1 MKRKRPAAGRRPGRP
16 RRRPGAAGSRSTR
29 TGPGRRAISQKRF
42 AGKITWL
49 GHAAFLLE
57 SPGGARIAVD
67 PWIGNNPKFPKGFD
81 YGRLDVVA
89 ATHGHFD
96 HFGDDGIGLAMA
108 SDATVVGIF
117 ELSLHS
123 GAGGCA
129 KVSGM
134 NKGGS
139 QTIAGVDIRM
149 THAVHSSGTSGVGR
163 EANFPGDPCGYVFT
177 FEDGFRV
184 YHAGDTAV
192 FSDMALIGEL
202 DRPDLAL
209 LPIGGFY
216 TMDPPQAAKAC
227 ELLRV
232 PRVIPMHWGTFP
244 ILAGTPD
251 DLRREIAARGLS
263 TEVIALEPGQSWP

>member
-1 MKRKRPAAGRRPGRP
+1 MIRGPRPSP
-16 RRRPGAAGSRSTR
+16 RRRASGRALDAPKKTSRAR
-29 TGPGRRAISQKRF
+29 PRASEKF
-42 AGKITWL
+42 GGKITWL

-57 SPGGARIAVD
+57 SPRGARIAID
-67 PWIGNNPKFPKGFD
+67 PWIGANPRFPKGFE

-89 ATHGHFD
+89 ASHGHFD
-96 HFGDDGIGLAMA
+96 HFGDDGISLAKA
-108 SDATVVGIF
+108 SGATVVAIF
-117 ELSLHS
+117 ELALHC
-123 GAGGCA
+123 GAAGLS

-139 QTIAGVDIRM
+139 QTLAGVEIRM
-149 THAVHSSGTSGVGR
+149 THAVHSAGTSGAGR
-163 EANFPGDPCGYVFT
+163 ENNFPSDPCGYVLT

-202 DRPDLAL
+202 ERPDLAL

-216 TMDPPQAAKAC
+216 TMDPRQAAKAC

-244 ILAGTPD
+244 ALTGTPQE
-251 DLRREIAARGLS
+251 LKAEIRKRRLK
-263 TEVIALEPGQSWP
+263 TEVIELAPGGCWPG